1 MIELKSVRAIAAD
14 GPGFVVQTKAVSK
27 EGVERW
33 DGAGFFLRP
42 EEAILEL
49 SSHCK
54 KPANR
59 DVLVA
64 ICDRIASVKNNFKA
78 VSFESFQFESFRLRR
93 ADTTLFVVERLGIAE
108 SGREAGKETVK
119 SLGWYN
125 QVPVALGRMFDMVL
139 HSSQFTTLGELRNR
153 INAFAASVEAA
164 GSGER

>member
-1 MIELKSVRAIAAD
+1 MIELRSVRAIAAE
-14 GPGFVVQTKAVSK
+14 GPGFVVQTKVVSK

-42 EEAILEL
+42 EQAILEL
-49 SSHCK
+49 STHCK

-64 ICDRIASVKNNFKA
+64 ICDKITSVKNDFKA
-78 VSFESFQFESFRLRR
+78 VSFESFLFESFRLRR
-93 ADTTLFVVERLGIAE
+93 ADTTLFVIERLDVAK
-108 SGREAGKETVK
+108 SGKEAGKETVK

-125 QVPVALGRMFDMVL
+125 NVPIALGRMLDMVL
-139 HSSQFTTLGELRNR
+139 HSSQITTLGELRSR

-164 GSGER
+164 GAK